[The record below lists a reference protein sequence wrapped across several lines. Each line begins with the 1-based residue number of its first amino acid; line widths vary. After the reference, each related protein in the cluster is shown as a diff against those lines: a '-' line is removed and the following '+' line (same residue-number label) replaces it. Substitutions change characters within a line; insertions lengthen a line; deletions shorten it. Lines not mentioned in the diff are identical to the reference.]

1 MPQLIYGVW
10 DNVVY
15 DNRGTAAPSVP
26 QDLPLELFDQFNE
39 GNPTEIFLSNRGFL
53 VFSRTASLVWALWK
67 HHQRLAAESCGKCSP
82 CRAGSPIIAQELEK
96 ACRGE
101 LVNWEQVRDIT
112 EQMHETSL
120 CGVGRTGTTPLL
132 GALSHFPDEL
142 RPFPFHGDEGFYSV
156 TTSPC
161 IEACPSHVNVPRY
174 IDYLQDGHNDL
185 AAGVVLNHY
194 PLAGSCGRVCVRYCE
209 KACRRGQVD
218 KPVDIK
224 NLKRFAA
231 DETIVPG
238 ILKPEPCPTTKNKRV
253 AVIGAGPVGV
263 TCAYQLLETGYPVD
277 IYEAHDKAGGMVRYG
292 IPFYRLPKNVL
303 LQENEL
309 VKAMGGMFFFNQKL
323 GRDFHIDDLFRR
335 GYRAV
340 FIATGCPLGGYLG
353 MEGEDTSLPE
363 YENGIEFLEKVH
375 DALEAGKTP
384 ELEGDVVVVGG
395 GNVAMDCCRSAVRMT
410 KGKVHLV
417 YRRTE
422 ADAPADREEIVEAGR
437 EGVEFHFLTG
447 QDRLVVE
454 NGKITGLRCVK
465 MQQTEPDESGR
476 RGVKPV
482 PGSEFVI
489 PCDYVIAAIGQKSD
503 PAMLTEADGIAL
515 DRKNCIIVDE
525 YQATSRPGVFAG
537 GDGTTGPRTKGPS
550 VLIHGMAQGSI
561 GAQAI
566 TSYLEYDRPPFLAR
580 ERMSQL
586 IREAGLF
593 GDDPVCGEETKPR
606 VKLNELSPAERAH
619 NFKEV
624 ELGMSQEEAWQ
635 EAKRCMRCYRI
646 MSVVTRSPIPG
657 FKA

>member
-1 MPQLIYGVW
+1 M
-10 DNVVY
+10 
-15 DNRGTAAPSVP
+15 
-26 QDLPLELFDQFNE
+26 
-39 GNPTEIFLSNRGFL
+39 
-53 VFSRTASLVWALWK
+53 
-67 HHQRLAAESCGKCSP
+67 
-82 CRAGSPIIAQELEK
+82 
-96 ACRGE
+96 
-101 LVNWEQVRDIT
+101 
-112 EQMHETSL
+112 
-120 CGVGRTGTTPLL
+120 
-132 GALSHFPDEL
+132 
-142 RPFPFHGDEGFYSV
+142 
-156 TTSPC
+156 
-161 IEACPSHVNVPRY
+161 PRY

-218 KPVDIK
+218 EPVDIK

-303 LQENEL
+303 MQENEL
-309 VKAMGGMFFFNQKL
+309 VKDMGGMFFFNQKL

-335 GYRAV
+335 GYKAV

-353 MEGEDTSLPE
+353 MEGEDTSLPT
-363 YENGIEFLEKVH
+363 YENGIDFLEKVH
-375 DALEAGKTP
+375 DTLESGETP
-384 ELEGDVVVVGG
+384 TLDGDVVVVGG

-410 KGKVHLV
+410 RGKVHLV

-422 ADAPADREEIVEAGR
+422 SDAPADREEIVEAGH
-437 EGVEFHFLTG
+437 EGVEFHFLSG
-447 QDRLVVE
+447 QQSLVVE

-476 RGVKPV
+476 RGVKPI

-515 DRKNCIIVDE
+515 DRKNCIIVDA

-566 TSYLEYDRPPFLAR
+566 ASYLEYDRPPFLAR
-580 ERMSQL
+580 ERISQL
-586 IREAGLF
+586 IQQAGLL
-593 GDDPVCGEETKPR
+593 GDDPVCGQEKKPR

-635 EAKRCMRCYRI
+635 EARRCMRCYRI
-646 MSVVTRSPIPG
+646 LSVVTRSPIPG

>member
-1 MPQLIYGVW
+1 M
-10 DNVVY
+10 
-15 DNRGTAAPSVP
+15 
-26 QDLPLELFDQFNE
+26 
-39 GNPTEIFLSNRGFL
+39 
-53 VFSRTASLVWALWK
+53 
-67 HHQRLAAESCGKCSP
+67 
-82 CRAGSPIIAQELEK
+82 
-96 ACRGE
+96 
-101 LVNWEQVRDIT
+101 
-112 EQMHETSL
+112 
-120 CGVGRTGTTPLL
+120 
-132 GALSHFPDEL
+132 
-142 RPFPFHGDEGFYSV
+142 
-156 TTSPC
+156 
-161 IEACPSHVNVPRY
+161 
-174 IDYLQDGHNDL
+174 
-185 AAGVVLNHY
+185 
-194 PLAGSCGRVCVRYCE
+194 
-209 KACRRGQVD
+209 
-218 KPVDIK
+218 
-224 NLKRFAA
+224 
-231 DETIVPG
+231 
-238 ILKPEPCPTTKNKRV
+238 

-303 LQENEL
+303 MQENEL
-309 VKAMGGMFFFNQKL
+309 VKDMGGMFFFNQKL

-353 MEGEDTSLPE
+353 MEGEDTSLPA

-375 DALEAGKTP
+375 DALEAGETP

-422 ADAPADREEIVEAGR
+422 SDAPADREEIVEAGR

-454 NGKITGLRCVK
+454 NGNITGLRCVK

-476 RGVKPV
+476 RGVRPV

-566 TSYLEYDRPPFLAR
+566 VSYLEYDRPPFLAR

-586 IREAGLF
+586 IRKAGLL
-593 GDDPVCGEETKPR
+593 GDDPVCGEEKKPR
-606 VKLNELSPAERAH
+606 VKLNELPPAERAH
-619 NFKEV
+619 NFREV

-646 MSVVTRSPIPG
+646 MSVVTRGPIPG